1 MADCDLPKE
10 PTRKSTVTMA
20 ANQQRHGICSAC
32 GKAKENRL
40 YRWCAACRKA
50 HREETSIRN
59 SPAA

>member
-1 MADCDLPKE
+1 MQKE
-10 PTRKSTVTMA
+10 PDRKRARVMPATL
-20 ANQQRHGICSAC
+20 QRLGACSAC
-32 GKAKENRL
+32 GQPKESRL